1 MSIPT
6 PPNGMVSNTELILR
20 KILGED
26 VTPLPPNSRVEFYLT
41 QVEEYIEKLATGAT
55 RPIGETTTPLTDG
68 ATTNPITIDGESY
81 TAQVNDL
88 VFFQNKE
95 FLFTANGWREVGDIT
110 NLNADMIDDSNT
122 TNKFATQAELDQI
135 GTNETNILLKA
146 NTADIFGA
154 SDKPVGLGNNPVKNN
169 TDYIWF
175 QYSEP
180 IRGNRIRFRA
190 KTGTTNFYK
199 VNYVE
204 GASSATYELLSTVEN
219 TVAEDGNIKSVDID
233 DVEFS
238 ENEYLG
244 VNGSFFFI
252 SSPTLNYYSRNIT
265 IATGAISVKGNQ
277 YLDFAIDNSNCIDV
291 KLNDNIAKCDM
302 LDAEVAEIEGS
313 YLFDKTIRKNGEVVL
328 YNHKFTETDAEWAGT
343 QTFDSYGMTVTSRVY
358 LERAYAVSDRTAKF
372 VCKFNSDSIA
382 YFEVVGS
389 DGSSVNTRIIVNI
402 ANQTVQ
408 LSGKTAVACSFLNS
422 TDEFMITL
430 TKNYEDLRVSVT
442 DIYTGESLNFEY
454 TMSGTGGAGA
464 GAVETDKAVSVP
476 MQHVYYALSAGASSF
491 SVSKMIIVSSKCDL
505 LIYGDSI
512 TEGEAY
518 WPHDMFDKHWVQLL
532 IRQMSGKALA
542 SGRSGGHFGDI
553 YPRMQ
558 NEIPYIKPKYVMITT
573 GTNGATSV
581 QYYTT
586 MVQYIKSQGCIPIL
600 NHIPC
605 YDNDG
610 DTTGFR
616 AVNENIDT
624 VRSAEEV
631 TGVDFD
637 LATSTAHDGQDVD
650 TTAMWYEDYSS
661 TSGKHYYYHHPN
673 VKGCAAMF
681 QRILIDVPEIFD
693 I

>member
-1 MSIPT
+1 MATDRIIDKDQGDTIIAKLDLIASKVQGINRDTIIASEQVAGMTGYQQDSPAQANSI
-6 PPNGMVSNTELILR
+6 
-20 KILGED
+20 
-26 VTPLPPNSRVEFYLT
+26 LT
-41 QVEEYIEKLATGAT
+41 
-55 RPIGETTTPLTDG
+55 TD
-68 ATTNPITIDGESY
+68 S
-81 TAQVNDL
+81 
-88 VFFQNKE
+88 
-95 FLFTANGWREVGDIT
+95 
-110 NLNADMIDDSNT
+110 LNAAIRKLET
-122 TNKFATQAELDQI
+122 GVE
-135 GTNETNILLKA
+135 TNETNILLKA

-154 SDKPVGLGNNPVKNN
+154 SDKPVGLTNNSVTNN

-180 IRGNRIRFRA
+180 MCGNRIRFKA

-204 GASSATYELLSTVEN
+204 GASSATYELLTTVEN
-219 TVAEDGNIKSVDID
+219 TVAEDGSVKSVDID

-244 VNGSFFFI
+244 VNGSFFFRT
-252 SSPTLNYYSRNIT
+252 SPTQTYYSRNIT

-291 KLNDNIAKCDM
+291 KLNDNIAKCDI

-328 YNHKFTETDAEWAGT
+328 YNHKFTETDSEWAGT
-343 QTFDSYGMTVTSRVY
+343 QAFDSYGMTITSRVY

-389 DGSSVNTRIIVNI
+389 DGSSVDTRITVNI

-454 TMSGTGGAGA
+454 TMSGTGGVGA

-476 MQHVYYALSAGASSF
+476 MQHVYYALSADSSSF
-491 SVSKMIIVSSKCDL
+491 SISKMIVVSSKCDL

-532 IRQMSGKALA
+532 VRQMSGKALA
-542 SGRSGGHFGDI
+542 SGRSGGLYSDI
-553 YPRMQ
+553 YARMQ

-573 GTNGATSV
+573 GTNGGSTVQNYTTLV
-581 QYYTT
+581 QY
-586 MVQYIKSQGCIPIL
+586 VKSQGCIPIL

-605 YDNDG
+605 YDNNG
-610 DTTGFR
+610 DTTGFL
-616 AVNENIDT
+616 AVNANIDT

-637 LATSTAHDGQDVD
+637 LATSTAHDGQNVD
-650 TTAMWYEDYSS
+650 TSTMWYEDYS
-661 TSGKHYYYHHPN
+661 TAGKHYYHHPN